1 MLNPQMEKKN
11 VYEYAKIVAMVN
23 RADEYGEQR
32 WTFEEIKGNIWPLN
46 PEIRGNMDEH
56 LK

>member
-1 MLNPQMEKKN
+1 MEKKN

-46 PEIRGNMDEH
+46 PEIRGNMDEN